1 MARTRVVAV
10 EPLGR
15 RMMYDDSV
23 TRRIQQ
29 AFDIA
34 DLVGEHVKLIRA
46 GKDFKGLCPFH
57 QEKTPSFYVVPS
69 KQIFKCFGCGVGG
82 DVFKFVQLRE
92 KVGFVEA
99 KAILAA
105 KAGISLESRRSQ
117 GPSESDKAA
126 LAKLNEWAV
135 GWFQKNL
142 RESAAARAY
151 AEQRGLTPETI
162 EAFSIGFAPQGWDG
176 LVSAA
181 RGQGIS
187 TPLLVTAGLVKPRP
201 TDGGVYDAFRNRLMF
216 PIRDSMQRVIGFGG
230 RTLGDDPAKYLNTAQ
245 TPLFDKGRS
254 LYGIDRARD
263 AIVETGRAVLVE
275 GYLDCVMAHQF
286 GFRNTVA
293 TLGTALSNDHATLL
307 RRYAETAILLLDSD
321 AAGERA
327 AERALPIF
335 LSQRLDVRLCGVPE
349 GKDPADYLLARGRE
363 GLQIVLNS
371 AVDALE
377 FKWSQLQTRYRG
389 SSGVVGRRQA
399 VEEFLS
405 IVVTAVGSG
414 SFDAIQRGLI
424 ANQVGK
430 LLGLEAE
437 DVQRQLAQSDKKVG
451 PNVGSSHNTRASNGA
466 SQGVAAIATRELLE
480 VLLNEPSYFPSVASS
495 FDASALGDE
504 SLQRVGELVVEAAN
518 RSETFDVQALLASI
532 ESLSDAQRLVDLQMA
547 GHRRGNYAATV
558 DGALRRLEQERNRR
572 EAERLSDF
580 DARLTAAR
588 EHRHFA
594 ARKHL
599 NRSLVDRSA
608 PEGSGASR
616 VKDAWGNSAGKG

>member
-1 MARTRVVAV
+1 
-10 EPLGR
+10 
-15 RMMYDDSV
+15 MYDDSL

-57 QEKTPSFYVVPS
+57 QEKTPSFYVVPA

-99 KAILAA
+99 KSILAA
-105 KAGISLESRRSQ
+105 KAGISLETRRSH
-117 GPSESDKAA
+117 GPNESDKAS
-126 LAKLNEWAV
+126 LAKVNEWAA
-135 GWFQKNL
+135 GWFQHQL
-142 RESAAARAY
+142 RDSAAARAY
-151 AEQRGLTPETI
+151 AEQRGLSPETI
-162 EAFSIGFAPQGWDG
+162 EAFSIGFAPASWDG

-181 RGQGIS
+181 RGQGIANS
-187 TPLLVTAGLVKPRP
+187 LLVTAGLVKPRP
-201 TDGGVYDAFRNRLMF
+201 TDGGVYDGFRNRLMF
-216 PIRDSMQRVIGFGG
+216 PIRDAMQRVIGFGG
-230 RTLGDDPAKYLNTAQ
+230 RTLGDDPAKYLNTPQ
-245 TPLFDKGRS
+245 TPLFDKGRA

-263 AIVETGRAVLVE
+263 AIVEAGRAVLVE

-335 LSQRLDVRLCGVPE
+335 LSQRLNVRLCGVPE

-363 GLQIVLNS
+363 GMQIVLNS

-389 SSGVVGRRQA
+389 ASGVVGRRQA
-399 VEEFLS
+399 IEDFLS

-414 SFDAIQRGLI
+414 SFDPIQRGLI

-437 DVQRQLAQSDKKVG
+437 DVQRQLAQSDKKAG
-451 PNVGSSHNTRASNGA
+451 TNVGSPRVARTSDASK
-466 SQGVAAIATRELLE
+466 GVAAIATRELLE
-480 VLLNEPSYFPSVASS
+480 VLLNEPSYYPSVASS
-495 FDASALGDE
+495 FDAVALGDE
-504 SLQRVGELVVEAAN
+504 ALQRVGELVIEAAN
-518 RSETFDVQALLASI
+518 RSETFDIQELLASI
-532 ESLSDAQRLVDLQMA
+532 ESVTDAQRLIDLQMS
-547 GHRRGNYAATV
+547 GHRRGNFAATV
-558 DGALRRLEQERNRR
+558 EGALRRLQQERTRC
-572 EAERLSDF
+572 EANGLSDF
-580 DARLTAAR
+580 DARLTAVR

-599 NRSLVDRSA
+599 NRSVIDRAA
-608 PEGSGASR
+608 PRGFGAANGT
-616 VKDAWGNSAGKG
+616 DG

>member
-1 MARTRVVAV
+1 
-10 EPLGR
+10 
-15 RMMYDDSV
+15 MYDDSI

-57 QEKTPSFYVVPS
+57 QEKTPSFYVVPA

-105 KAGISLESRRSQ
+105 KAGISLETRRGH

-126 LAKLNEWAV
+126 LARVNEWAT
-135 GWFQKNL
+135 GWFQKQL
-142 RESAAARAY
+142 RESTAARGY
-151 AEQRGLTPETI
+151 AEQRGLSPETV
-162 EAFSIGFAPQGWDG
+162 EAFSIGFAPQSWDAFI
-176 LVSAA
+176 SAA
-181 RGQGIS
+181 RGQGIAM
-187 TPLLVTAGLVKPRP
+187 PLLVAAGLVKPRP
-201 TDGGVYDAFRNRLMF
+201 SDGGVYDAFRNRLMF
-216 PIRDSMQRVIGFGG
+216 PIRDTMQRVIGFGG
-230 RTLGDDPAKYLNTAQ
+230 RTLGDDPAKYLNTPQ

-263 AIVETGRAVLVE
+263 AIVEAGRAVLVE

-307 RRYAETAILLLDSD
+307 RRYAEIAILLLDSD

-349 GKDPADYLLARGRE
+349 GKDPADYLLARGQS
-363 GLQIVLNS
+363 GLQMVLNS

-377 FKWSQLQTRYRG
+377 FKWSQLQSRYRG
-389 SSGVVGRRQA
+389 AQGVVGRRQA
-399 VEEFLS
+399 VEDFLS
-405 IVVTAVGSG
+405 IVAAAVGSG
-414 SFDAIQRGLI
+414 SFDPIQRGLI

-437 DVQRQLAQSDKKVG
+437 DVQRQLARTDKQAGSKVASSRVIRETSDG
-451 PNVGSSHNTRASNGA
+451 

-480 VLLNEPSYFPSVASS
+480 VLLNEPSYYPSVASS
-495 FDASALGDE
+495 FDADALGDE
-504 SLQRVGELVVEAAN
+504 ALRRVGGFVVAAAD
-518 RSETFDVQALLASI
+518 RSETFDLQELLASI
-532 ESLSDAQRLVDLQMA
+532 ESVADAQRLIDLQLA
-547 GHRRGNYAATV
+547 GQRRGNFAATV
-558 DGALRRLEQERNRR
+558 EGALRRLQQERTRR
-572 EAERLSDF
+572 AADGLSDF
-580 DARLTAAR
+580 DARLMAVR

-599 NRSLVDRSA
+599 NRSVVDRAGAIQVGASGWS
-608 PEGSGASR
+608 EGSGEATGKAEGPSAS
-616 VKDAWGNSAGKG
+616 DGG